1 MTVLP
6 KSVTEIGARRA
17 YDVEAIRADFP
28 ILSEKIYGKPVVY
41 LDNGAS
47 AQKPKLVLG
56 TIQRAYAQEYA
67 NVHRGLHYLSNLA
80 TANFEKARETVRKF
94 INARSDA
101 EIIFTRNATEAIN
114 LVASSYG
121 GEHVGEGDE
130 ILLTIMEHHSNIVP
144 WYFLKERKGAVLKWA
159 PVSDEGEF
167 LLDKFE
173 ALIGPR
179 TKMIAITHMSNVLGT
194 VVPIKGVVALAHARG
209 IPVLVDG
216 AQGAVH
222 LPVDV
227 QDLDVDFYAFTGH
240 KLYGPTGIGVLYG
253 KQELLEKMPPYQG
266 GGEMIGTVTT
276 ERITYAAPPHR
287 FEAGTP
293 AIVQAIGLG
302 AAIDYVE
309 SVGRDAI
316 KAHEDKL
323 LAYAMQ
329 RLGELN
335 WLRIFG
341 RAKGKGSI
349 VSFNVEGAHP
359 HDVSTILD
367 RYGVAVRAGTHC
379 AEPLL
384 ARFGVTA
391 TARASFAMYNT
402 VEEVDRLVEALQKA
416 HEMFA

>member
-6 KSVTEIGARRA
+6 KSLTEMAARAA
-17 YDVEAIRADFP
+17 YDVAAIRADFP
-28 ILSEKIYGKPVVY
+28 ILSERIHGRPLVY

-47 AQKPKLVLG
+47 AQKPQLVLD
-56 TIQRAYAQEYA
+56 TIERAYAHEYA
-67 NVHRGLHYLSNLA
+67 NVHRGLHYLSNLS
-80 TANFEKARETVRKF
+80 TANFEKAREKVRGF
-94 INARSDA
+94 INARSDT

-121 GEHVGEGDE
+121 GTHIGEGDE

-144 WYFLKERKGAVLKWA
+144 WYFLHERKGAVLKWA

-194 VVPIKGVVALAHARG
+194 IVPIKEVVRIAKSRG

-222 LPVDV
+222 LTVDV
-227 QDLDVDFYAFTGH
+227 QDLDCDFYAFTGH
-240 KLYGPTGIGVLYG
+240 KLYGPTGIGVLYA

-276 ERITYAAPPHR
+276 ERITYAVPPHR

-309 SVGRDAI
+309 SVGRARI
-316 KAHEDKL
+316 KCHEEAL
-323 LAYAMQ
+323 LAYAME

-341 RAKGKGSI
+341 HAPNKGSI
-349 VSFNVEGAHP
+349 ISFNVEGAHP

-367 RYGVAVRAGTHC
+367 RYGVAIRAGTHC